1 MRGQI
6 RWLILI
12 LLLVVFA
19 IWVSLP
25 STLITNVADSC
36 YEGTNT
42 NTTKP
47 VQGLHLDFDDDCV
60 ENIGINVRQVLGLDL
75 VGGLRVL
82 LQAELPPGSFTVD
95 DLRLAANNVE
105 KRVNALGVGEA
116 TVQVQGSNRILV
128 ELPGVTDTCQAINTI
143 QKTALLE
150 FVDFS
155 GLGQQASQLTGQQIL
170 TTEQLLIQ
178 QQRAADSA
186 SSAAEA
192 TPEITPEAT
201 AVVEATAEATVAPE
215 ATAEPGSDTAAAAT
229 TTNVADPCNTE
240 LAATDGAEVP
250 ITNPSTGQPFT
261 TVMTGAGLQAAS
273 AQLDQSGRWTIQ
285 FDLTTEGGAIFGPY
299 TASHIQ
305 QPMAIVL
312 DGEVL
317 SAPTIQAQLPTGGT
331 ITGNF
336 TEAEAKQLALQLRS
350 GALPI
355 PLSVESTETVGAT
368 LGQES
373 VTLSIRAGIIGVV
386 VIFLFMMINYRI
398 PGVAACL
405 ALSLF
410 ILLNLMMF
418 KLIPV
423 TLTLPA
429 IVGFLISIGTAVDGN
444 ILIFER
450 MREELRGGKDI
461 DTAVDQGFSRAWTS
475 IRDSNLSTILISLVL
490 FLFGQTPGASV
501 VSGFAVTLIL
511 GLIINLFTAVVAT
524 RVFLHLLLFVMRRP
538 MAGRTWLMGV

>member
-1 MRGQI
+1 MRSQI
-6 RWLILI
+6 RWLVLI

-19 IWVSLP
+19 VWVSLP
-25 STLITNVADSC
+25 STIIINVADSC
-36 YEGTNT
+36 YDGTT
-42 NTTKP
+42 NNTKP
-47 VQGLHLDFDDDCV
+47 VQGLHLDFDGDCKEDV
-60 ENIGINVRQVLGLDL
+60 GINVRQVLGLDL

-155 GLGQQASQLTGQQIL
+155 GLGQQATQLTGQQIL

-178 QQRAADSA
+178 QQRAAANSA
-186 SSAAEA
+186 SSAVET

-201 AVVEATAEATVAPE
+201 AVVEATPEATAAPE

-229 TTNVADPCNTE
+229 TNSTDPCNTE
-240 LAATDGAEVP
+240 LAATDGAEAP

-273 AQLDQSGRWTIQ
+273 AQLDPSGRWTIQ

-299 TASHIQ
+299 TASHVQ

-317 SAPTIQAQLPTGGT
+317 SAPTIQAQLDTGGT

-336 TEAEAKQLALQLRS
+336 NEESAKQLALQLRS

-355 PLSVESTETVGAT
+355 PLRVESTETVGAT

-386 VIFLFMMINYRI
+386 VIFLFMIINYRM

-450 MREELRGGKDI
+450 MREELRAGKNI

-475 IRDSNLSTILISLVL
+475 IRDSNFSTILISLVL